1 MRYLKYV
8 FILLSV
14 LLLWGCAEPSY
25 TKQNSAYIVL
35 KTPTFKYADM
45 GFIYENSGEVKAEI
59 YGSGL
64 GFIYENSGE
73 VKAEIYGSGQAL
85 MTLRVT
91 KDSVCMS
98 RLECMSKSTFN
109 RQVLSS
115 EYPPDTIEQIFRGK
129 PVFGG
134 ANMVQKRNGFTQKLI
149 KTDKYHIEYSVL
161 NNQIRFRDTINEI
174 LIKVIKQ

>member
-45 GFIYENSGEVKAEI
+45 
-59 YGSGL
+59 